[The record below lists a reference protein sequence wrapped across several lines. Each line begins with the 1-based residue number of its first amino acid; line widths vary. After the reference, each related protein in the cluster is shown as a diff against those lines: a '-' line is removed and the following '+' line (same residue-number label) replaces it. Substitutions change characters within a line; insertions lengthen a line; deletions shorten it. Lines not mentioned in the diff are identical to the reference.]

1 MEKKNKHIV
10 IITPGFPL
18 NETESNFVTSIQ
30 LFTQEFHN
38 NTPYKVSIIS
48 YRYPFDKGIYFW
60 NDIPVYTFKKPRSIL
75 LRPVKWWAIFRTLL
89 LIHRNHP
96 IEVIQSFWLSQSAA
110 LGYWFAK
117 YYKIKHFTT
126 LLGQDV
132 LQTNKFA
139 YLLPLSKMNLI
150 SVSNNQQKLMF
161 QNFKITPRLIPLGI
175 TENPFINQFDKTIDI
190 IGLGSFIPL
199 KNFELFIEVIFEINK
214 IRPLKVVL
222 LGDGVLRKRL
232 EQKTEKLHLEA
243 VIEFLGCLTYKETL
257 CKLAQ
262 SKILLHPSQYEGF
275 GMVFPEALQAKSMI
289 VSQDV
294 GCALA
299 SNNWKIANTKTQMA
313 EACLSLLDQNF
324 DDSQPK
330 PLQIS
335 EMVQLYL
342 NLYSNENI

>member
-1 MEKKNKHIV
+1 MPKNKHLV
-10 IITPGFPL
+10 ILTPGFPL

-30 LFTQEFHN
+30 LFVQEFHD
-38 NTPYKVSIIS
+38 NTSYKVSIIS
-48 YRYPFDKGIYFW
+48 YRHPCDKGIYFW
-60 NDIPVYTFKKPRSIL
+60 NGIPVHTFKKPHSFF
-75 LRPVKWWAIFRTLL
+75 LRPIKWWTIFRTLL
-89 LIHRNHP
+89 QIHRNHP
-96 IEVIQSFWLSQSAA
+96 IDVIQSFWLSQSAA
-110 LGYWFAK
+110 LGYWFTK

-132 LQTNKFA
+132 LPNNKYA
-139 YLLPLSKMNLI
+139 YMLPLSKMNLI
-150 SVSNNQQKLMF
+150 SVSENQQKLML
-161 QNFKITPRLIPLGI
+161 QNFKTQTRLVPLGI
-175 TENPFINQFDKTIDI
+175 TENPCVDQFDKTIDI

-214 IRPLKVVL
+214 TKPLKVVL
-222 LGDGVLRKRL
+222 VGDGILRQRL
-232 EQKTEKLHLEA
+232 EQKTKELQLEA

-299 SNNWKIANTKTQMA
+299 SNNWKIANTKTQMT
-313 EACLSLLDQNF
+313 EACLALLDQNF

-335 EMVQLYL
+335 EMTQLYL
-342 NLYSNENI
+342 SLYSNENI